1 MGEATEHVHRLYE
14 KYGITAREP
23 GPPKRKKKKPWWRS
37 TVDTFLE
44 RFKRKKKP
52 EEITRPAG
60 VTTPEQIKE
69 WKEMMR
75 MTEGTK
81 KP

>member
-1 MGEATEHVHRLYE
+1 MGEVRKSLPALYK

-23 GPPKRKKKKPWWRS
+23 GPPKPKKKKSWWRS
-37 TVDTFLE
+37 ALDNFLA
-44 RFKRKKKP
+44 RFRAKPKP

-69 WKEMMR
+69 WKEIMR
-75 MTEGTK
+75 MTEGRK
-81 KP
+81 K